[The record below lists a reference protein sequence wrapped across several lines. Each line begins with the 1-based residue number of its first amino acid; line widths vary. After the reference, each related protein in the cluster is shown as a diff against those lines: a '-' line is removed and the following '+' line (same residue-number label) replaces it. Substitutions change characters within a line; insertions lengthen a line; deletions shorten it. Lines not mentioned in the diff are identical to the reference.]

1 MKDLQHR
8 ARTIRSKINSNK
20 NNYPEYIQAGIE
32 GNNLII
38 KNYSGQGLI
47 SDKRINLWNK

>member
-8 ARTIRSKINSNK
+8 ARTIRSKINAK

-38 KNYSGQGLI
+38 KNYSGQGYALLAIKELI
-47 SDKRINLWNK
+47 LE